1 MITLTAILLLVL
13 PLNIWANFSPMTPKP
28 NFVNPWLLGTGVPH
42 WGNLPFPGNGQPTWG
57 NPFFPSIGQ
66 PIGSNPAL
74 TGQQS
79 SSYAPE
85 QVHLSLGRDESEII
99 VSWVT
104 LSKETPTS
112 TVEVAEHGKRSKQQM
127 TFQGSGYCFDAGKI
141 TGRYIN
147 INHAK
152 LTGLKHGTV
161 YDYRIQSE
169 LNGQQHTSN
178 WFTFRTL
185 NLSKSSPKIA
195 FFGNMGLYNNE
206 MASLDLLKKMASKKE
221 MDVVVHIGDMA
232 YDLETFEGKR
242 GDQFMNELQPIAS
255 QVPYQVVPGDKE
267 NEKDLSYTQY
277 NNRFMMIDK
286 SGNTNNFFYSFNV
299 GLIHFVALNTDFH
312 MDNQFD
318 KMVEQYKWLEKDLT
332 EANENR
338 EIRPWIV
345 VLMHHQIYCQ
355 NEHCHY
361 CNDCRNHKMLQLL
374 RQGTDLEELF
384 YRYGVDV
391 VAAAHDRVYQRTLPI
406 FRNVEC
412 KSLKKGDA
420 YDQPRGP
427 VHVTS
432 GAAGGNINWA
442 VNPLPNAVRIHKEGI
457 SVIHSVTRD
466 ALTIDFILANGRRA
480 DRFTIKNRNRSGPRY
495 SCT

>member
-1 MITLTAILLLVL
+1 MLVL
-13 PLNIWANFSPMTPKP
+13 PLNIYGHPS
-28 NFVNPWLLGTGVPH
+28 
-42 WGNLPFPGNGQPTWG
+42 FPT
-57 NPFFPSIGQ
+57 IG
-66 PIGSNPAL
+66 
-74 TGQQS
+74 QS

-85 QVHLSLGRDESEII
+85 QVHLSLGRYESDMI
-99 VSWVT
+99 VSWVI

-112 TVEVAEHGKRSKQQM
+112 TVEVAEHGTHSNQPM

-141 TGRYIN
+141 TGRYVN

-152 LTGLKHGTV
+152 LTGLKHGTT
-161 YDYRIQSE
+161 YDYRIHSR
-169 LNGQQHTSN
+169 LNGQQHTSK
-178 WFTFRTL
+178 WFTFKTL
-185 NLSKSSPKIA
+185 NQFNFSPKIA

-206 MASLDLLKKMASKKE
+206 MASLDLLKKMASNRD
-221 MDVVVHIGDMA
+221 MNVVVHIGDMA
-232 YDLETFEGKR
+232 YNLDTYEGKR
-242 GDQFMNELQPIAS
+242 GDEFMNAVQPIAS
-255 QVPYQVVPGDKE
+255 KIPYQVVAGDHE
-267 NEKDLSYTQY
+267 NEKDFSYRQY
-277 NNRFMMIDK
+277 NNRFKMIDRK
-286 SGNTNNFFYSFNV
+286 SGKTNNFFYSFNV
-299 GLIHFVALNTDFH
+299 GLIHFVALNTEFH
-312 MDNQFD
+312 IDNQFD
-318 KMVEQYKWLEKDLT
+318 KMVEQYKWLEKDLAK
-332 EANENR
+332 ANENR

-466 ALTIDFILANGRRA
+466 ALTIDFILANGKRA

-495 SCT
+495 SCSEAKK